1 MALCAK
7 SQKKY
12 LLRTLSQK
20 KMAKINKK
28 TEGRIYSRK
37 QELSDGM
44 LAKKILGESSRL
56 LPGLE
61 SSQANV
67 EWRNWNL
74 PEAIL

>member
-12 LLRTLSQK
+12 LLHTLSQK

-61 SSQANV
+61 SNQANV
-67 EWRNWNL
+67 E
-74 PEAIL
+74 

>member
-61 SSQANV
+61 SNQANV
-67 EWRNWNL
+67 E
-74 PEAIL
+74 

>member
-1 MALCAK
+1 MCQI
-7 SQKKY
+7 SKKVPFTY
-12 LLRTLSQK
+12 PFPE

-28 TEGRIYSRK
+28 TEGRIYSRE

-61 SSQANV
+61 SNQANV
-67 EWRNWNL
+67 E
-74 PEAIL
+74 

>member
-1 MALCAK
+1 MCQI
-7 SQKKY
+7 SKKVPFTY
-12 LLRTLSQK
+12 PFQE

-28 TEGRIYSRK
+28 TEGRIYSRE

-61 SSQANV
+61 SNQANV
-67 EWRNWNL
+67 E
-74 PEAIL
+74 